1 MTGLQSTAGSTATVA
16 IIKQGKLYTGH
27 VGDSG
32 LVMGEN
38 DAYATSQYPVQAICV
53 TKVRLR
59 LIPLNI
65 IEWVMDIS
73 MLPATRWNI
82 FLQITVFTIIQF
94 IKDI

>member
-1 MTGLQSTAGSTATVA
+1 MCKLCTNSYILSDTWPKTVTGLQSTAGSTATVA

-65 IEWVMDIS
+65 IE
-73 MLPATRWNI
+73 
-82 FLQITVFTIIQF
+82 
-94 IKDI
+94 